1 MRWYIA
7 VCIEKAN
14 QRDGSFGLLEMRWYI
29 AVCSETCQRHV
40 PTLWYANCVESRK
53 DENETIA
60 RTGIGDAASCE
71 TPCKRKS
78 QSDWAQ
84 LGDKNIVWRR
94 ASERVGYEY
103 EEKILI
109 PQPTL
114 SEAPVVSTLLSP
126 SFASLQARTLAW
138 CFASFGIS
146 DTFTC
151 AFIYPLPHAVMQTIA

>member
-1 MRWYIA
+1 MPSACFQCVDTLLFANHKPKGRFFWFVRDALIHCCLYRNMP
-7 VCIEKAN
+7 KACPYVLIR
-14 QRDGSFGLLEMRWYI
+14 Q
-29 AVCSETCQRHV
+29 
-40 PTLWYANCVESRK
+40 CVESRK

-94 ASERVGYEY
+94 ASERVGYDY

-114 SEAPVVSTLLSP
+114 YEAPVVITLLSP
-126 SFASLQARTLAW
+126 SCASLQARTLAW

-146 DTFTC
+146 DAFTC
-151 AFIYPLPHAVMQTIA
+151 AFIYPLPPTR